1 MANIKP
7 IVIDIKKDKKK
18 KRKYSKGLKDVQ
30 RSGRSMT
37 KISSRLVR
45 ALAKGVDTFAKESDK
60 SAGKKRDGAMRDL
73 GLNMAKGFS
82 KTLRKSSR
90 APLDLAKALDSGSL
104 RRGRRRRIKVSSRMA
119 RVMRLR

>member
-1 MANIKP
+1 MAGIQP
-7 IVIDIKKDKKK
+7 IVINIKNKKKK
-18 KRKYSKGLKDVQ
+18 KRRYSRGLKDVQ

-45 ALAKGVDTFAKESDK
+45 AAAQGVSTFAKESDK
-60 SAGKKRDGAMRDL
+60 SAAKKRDGAMRDF

-90 APLDLAKALDSGSL
+90 TPLDLAKALDRGSL
-104 RRGRRRRIKVSSRMA
+104 RRGRRRRIRVTSRLA
-119 RVMRLR
+119 RAMRLR